1 MGMVTKEISL
11 PEEQSDWFMAEIET
25 GQFRNESEVIQELID
40 RIQKREQELKLR
52 EQETLEEIKAI
63 LEGVKNGISNRTV
76 DGIWEDALLY
86 HFARHA

>member
-63 LEGVKNGISNRTV
+63 LEGVKNGI
-76 DGIWEDALLY
+76 
-86 HFARHA
+86 